1 MAMFDMDAMRR
12 AHQVLRHDLE
22 RLKAE
27 IQPSSQAGVLD
38 LCDRLGAVRDHV
50 ANHFRLEEQNGYMD
64 VVAKRQPR
72 LNRAIRQLA
81 EEHAG
86 LLQSLDDI
94 IAEAIRTTAVDDRLR
109 KRITTWLESV
119 HNHEDRENRLIE
131 DAFELDIGTND

>member
-1 MAMFDMDAMRR
+1 M
-12 AHQVLRHDLE
+12 
-22 RLKAE
+22 
-27 IQPSSQAGVLD
+27 D

-50 ANHFRLEEQNGYMD
+50 ANHFRLEETNGYMD

-72 LNRAIRQLA
+72 LDRAIRLLA

-109 KRITTWLESV
+109 NQITAWLERI
-119 HNHEDRENRLIE
+119 HTHEDRENRLIE
-131 DAFELDIGTND
+131 DAFDFDIGAND